1 MTVTLA
7 GLPAIVK
14 LGDRTSWVKVA
25 EVLAAKFESP
35 AYAAVIEWV
44 PTASVDVVKEAAP
57 LVFSVAVPSEIV
69 PSRKTTVPAGVPE
82 LEEVIV
88 AVKVTGAPL
97 DVEGAELS
105 RAVVVAATAV
115 EWMVSVTA
123 AEVLAMKLESAPYAA
138 VMECA
143 PTVSVEVVKVA
154 TAALLSVPVPRL
166 VVLSKKVTVPAGVP
180 EVLEVIVAV
189 KVTAA
194 PLEAEGA
201 ELSKTAVVAARVT
214 VSVTAGEV
222 LAAKLA
228 SPL

>member
-1 MTVTLA
+1 
-7 GLPAIVK
+7 
-14 LGDRTSWVKVA
+14 
-25 EVLAAKFESP
+25 
-35 AYAAVIEWV
+35 
-44 PTASVDVVKEAAP
+44 
-57 LVFSVAVPSEIV
+57 
-69 PSRKTTVPAGVPE
+69 
-82 LEEVIV
+82 
-88 AVKVTGAPL
+88 
-97 DVEGAELS
+97 
-105 RAVVVAATAV
+105 
-115 EWMVSVTA
+115 MVSVTA

-214 VSVTAGEV
+214 VSVTGGEV

-228 SPL
+228 SQL